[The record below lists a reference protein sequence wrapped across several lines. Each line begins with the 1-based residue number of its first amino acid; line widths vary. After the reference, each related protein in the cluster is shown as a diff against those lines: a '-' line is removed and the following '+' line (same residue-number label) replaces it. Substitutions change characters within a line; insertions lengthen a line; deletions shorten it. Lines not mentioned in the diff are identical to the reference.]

1 MAGCLDSEGQALEEG
16 VAYQT
21 LIAGVLQ
28 IGTPLPTRTICSE
41 LLPASA
47 NDRQQCLNDCT
58 QAGATQTQKCHAE
71 HDQQMIACGKLGTN
85 QERNTCKRQAALDLR
100 TCAETA
106 RQKVKQCQQGC
117 PRK

>member
-1 MAGCLDSEGQALEEG
+1 MKLSFPSLVTIGAA
-16 VAYQT
+16 A
-21 LIAGVLQ
+21 VLMS
-28 IGTPLPTRTICSE
+28 LV
-41 LLPASA
+41 PASA

-58 QAGATQTQKCHAE
+58 QVGATQTQKCHAD